1 MGTIEEIVKAV
12 EQLPPD
18 KLAEF
23 QAWYEEFSAA
33 LFDAQ
38 IEQDS
43 KNGKLDRL
51 VEKSE
56 EDFRAGRFREL

>member
-1 MGTIEEIVKAV
+1 MGTVEEIVKAV
-12 EQLPPD
+12 EQLSPE

-23 QAWYEEFSAA
+23 QAWFEEFQAA

-43 KNGKLDRL
+43 KNGKLDKL
-51 VEKSE
+51 AE
-56 EDFRAGRFREL
+56 EALKDYREGRAREL